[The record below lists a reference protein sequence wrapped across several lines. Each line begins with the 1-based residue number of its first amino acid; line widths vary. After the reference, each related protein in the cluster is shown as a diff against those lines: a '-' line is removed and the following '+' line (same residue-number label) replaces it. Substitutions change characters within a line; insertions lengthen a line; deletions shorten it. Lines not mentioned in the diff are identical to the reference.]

1 MATQVIAAPVMA
13 GFGRSTE
20 WVAEHNALLLAAQRR
35 NRRGPTPEALFT
47 RHIDNSRLVKAD
59 DPARAREM
67 RTFACAMAF
76 FLSLVMIYGWQH
88 LSAIQYGYRIAAE
101 QQQVQQLIEQ
111 NRELQLTQAQLAD
124 PARIDT
130 LARNYGLV
138 APRPGQVVL
147 PNAAL
152 DPNGAANG
160 AVMAMARPA
169 VPAVH

>member
-1 MATQVIAAPVMA
+1 MATQVIAVPGMA
-13 GFGRSTE
+13 GFGRSSE

-47 RHIDNSRLVKAD
+47 KHIDNSRLVKAD

-76 FLSLVMIYGWQH
+76 FLSLVMVYGWQH
-88 LSAIQYGYRIAAE
+88 LAAIQYGYRIAAE
-101 QQQVQQLIEQ
+101 KQQVRQLEEQ
-111 NRELQLTQAQLAD
+111 DRELRLTEAQLVN
-124 PARIDT
+124 PERIDT
-130 LARNYGLV
+130 LAKNYGLV

-147 PNAAL
+147 PNAAV
-152 DPNGAANG
+152 DPNSAASG
-160 AVMAMARPA
+160 PVMAMAHPA

>member
-1 MATQVIAAPVMA
+1 MATQVITAPVMA
-13 GFGRSTE
+13 GLGRSTE

-67 RTFACAMAF
+67 RTFACALAF
-76 FLSLVMIYGWQH
+76 FLSLAMIYGWQH
-88 LSAIQYGYRIAAE
+88 LNAIQYGYRIAAD
-101 QQQVQQLIEQ
+101 QQQLQQLQEQ
-111 NRELQLTQAQLAD
+111 NRELQLTRAQLAD
-124 PARIDT
+124 PGRIDT

-147 PNAAL
+147 PNAAV
-152 DPNGAANG
+152 DPNPVAGG
-160 AVMAMARPA
+160 PVMAESRPA
-169 VPAVH
+169 VPRVH